1 VLVEEVVLVQWAMAA
16 LGSLPLVS
24 TMEAEAEVEV
34 AEVLFA
40 WLSGSYWALSLVTKR
55 SLLVQEERVAQQ
67 ALMALLVV
75 LLNSV
80 VCLPMEAA
88 EEQEDKTERARPLVV
103 VEVAELVEVEVPQE
117 IMLLLRHPL
126 LVTV

>member
-1 VLVEEVVLVQWAMAA
+1 
-16 LGSLPLVS
+16 
-24 TMEAEAEVEV
+24 
-34 AEVLFA
+34 
-40 WLSGSYWALSLVTKR
+40 
-55 SLLVQEERVAQQ
+55 LVQEERVAQQ

>member
-80 VCLPMEAA
+80 VCLPMEIGRASR
-88 EEQEDKTERARPLVV
+88 DKTERARPLVV